1 MLKVASFVQYLCD
14 VLRASEIR
22 LTVHTTNCLP
32 CSATLYSI
40 AVQKMANQGSYR
52 FCVFMQS
59 RELHRLPRGK
69 HMAPRLIVLPATST
83 SHGFVTRRGKT
94 NMKCQVRLSAR
105 SFSKS
110 SLQCSFHVFDLLLS
124 APASGECLFGARVA
138 DLTDKVPHMMTIGP
152 IAPLSNKEA
161 MMSSSKT
168 IPTLHPYHHVFG
180 KRQVADET
188 GGRYCQDFLR
198 APCKNSLASSEH
210 LRRSVPSGRSLS
222 RQLL

>member
-1 MLKVASFVQYLCD
+1 
-14 VLRASEIR
+14 
-22 LTVHTTNCLP
+22 
-32 CSATLYSI
+32 
-40 AVQKMANQGSYR
+40 
-52 FCVFMQS
+52 
-59 RELHRLPRGK
+59 
-69 HMAPRLIVLPATST
+69 
-83 SHGFVTRRGKT
+83 
-94 NMKCQVRLSAR
+94 MKCQVRLSAR

-152 IAPLSNKEA
+152 IAPLSDKEA

-188 GGRYCQDFLR
+188 GGRYCQDFLASTLQKFPLR
-198 APCKNSLASSEH
+198 APNILGAVFRLEGACRVNFYKRQGL
-210 LRRSVPSGRSLS
+210 PS
-222 RQLL
+222 